1 MSCLGLLRFVHLN
14 PGRHGGTWANMWCGN
29 VEKVHPLMEKLCF
42 FEVVRGLMVFTQWE
56 VMAWSFI
63 LRCLRQLSG
72 GKSDTLSVHVCL
84 GGIGDCTVSSVEG
97 EEPPDAASRYLDP
110 QGRISHKCIRD
121 LEDFF
126 GYTVLREDPSLL
138 WSNIST
144 CSARNPVRSSLCVP
158 AVDLFFSFFFFV
170 RNILVSDSS
179 GSAGSPVLPTYRP

>member
-1 MSCLGLLRFVHLN
+1 
-14 PGRHGGTWANMWCGN
+14 
-29 VEKVHPLMEKLCF
+29 
-42 FEVVRGLMVFTQWE
+42 MVFTQWE

-84 GGIGDCTVSSVEG
+84 CGIGDCTVSSVEG
-97 EEPPDAASRYLDP
+97 EEPPDAASQPICRP

-158 AVDLFFSFFFFV
+158 AVDLFFLFFFFLFAISLYQIH
-170 RNILVSDSS
+170 RARLVPRSFRLTGHELYAIPFLQQTIFFS
-179 GSAGSPVLPTYRP
+179 L

>member
-1 MSCLGLLRFVHLN
+1 
-14 PGRHGGTWANMWCGN
+14 MWCGN

-72 GKSDTLSVHVCL
+72 GKSDTLSVQVCL
-84 GGIGDCTVSSVEG
+84 CGIGDCTVSSVEG
-97 EEPPDAASRYLDP
+97 EEPPGAASRYLDP
-110 QGRISHKCIRD
+110 QGRSPTNASEILRISLDTQFSGRTLLCYGQIFRLAA
-121 LEDFF
+121 LETPF
-126 GYTVLREDPSLL
+126 VLPFVSPQL
-138 WSNIST
+138 T
-144 CSARNPVRSSLCVP
+144 
-158 AVDLFFSFFFFV
+158 FFSSFFLV